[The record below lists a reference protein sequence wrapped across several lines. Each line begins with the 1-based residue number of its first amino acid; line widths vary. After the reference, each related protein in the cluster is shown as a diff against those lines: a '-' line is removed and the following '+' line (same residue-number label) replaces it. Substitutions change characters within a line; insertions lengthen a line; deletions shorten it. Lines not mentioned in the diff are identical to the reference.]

1 MAVKT
6 KDELIQAVVTRIGE
20 DSSDEAIA
28 LIEDVTDTLNDFET
42 KANGG
47 GEDWKTKYD
56 ELDKS
61 WREKYI
67 SRFTD
72 GSTTVDNDKDDS
84 EDNDENSGDVEGDE
98 PMTYE
103 DLFEEEKE
111 EK

>member
-28 LIEDVTDTLNDFET
+28 LIEDVTDTLNDFEI
-42 KANGG
+42 KSNGD
-47 GEDWKTKYD
+47 GEDWKSKYD
-56 ELDKS
+56 ELDKM

-67 SRFTD
+67 SRFSD
-72 GSTTVDNDKDDS
+72 GEPKS
-84 EDNDENSGDVEGDE
+84 EQETKEPEDDVEGDE
-98 PMTYE
+98 PMTYD

>member
-28 LIEDVTDTLNDFET
+28 LIEDVTDTLNDFEA
-42 KANGG
+42 KSAGD
-47 GEDWKTKYD
+47 GEDWKSKYD

-67 SRFTD
+67 SRFSD
-72 GSTTVDNDKDDS
+72 GGSKNEPEPEEP
-84 EDNDENSGDVEGDE
+84 EDNVEDNE

-111 EK
+111 ENK